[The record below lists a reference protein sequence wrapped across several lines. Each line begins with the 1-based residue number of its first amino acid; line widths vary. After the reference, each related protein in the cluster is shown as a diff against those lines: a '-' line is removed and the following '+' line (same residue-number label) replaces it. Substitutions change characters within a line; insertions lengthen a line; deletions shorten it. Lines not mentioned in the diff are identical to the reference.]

1 MDQNELEILYW
12 LAVSSITSE
21 CQIYRTRT
29 DCDSVGCDAVD
40 KCDETPFVV
49 GVIDRF
55 CFECISGDSRLD
67 RESIVRGEADGD
79 GIVGGIY
86 GFV

>member
-1 MDQNELEILYW
+1 MQW
-12 LAVSSITSE
+12 
-21 CQIYRTRT
+21 CQSFWIRT
-29 DCDSVGCDAVD
+29 DCDSVGCDADD

-49 GVIDRF
+49 GVIDRI

-79 GIVGGIY
+79 GTVGGIY
-86 GFV
+86 GFVWWKLPNGGYNG